1 MDAPLLVMLAAS
13 VTGAALLVAARS
25 AARRPVVDLGELLTD
40 VEAEAPVSEFQQK
53 LSEPF
58 HVRVAR
64 AVAARVGTQVGRL
77 TPANYLESV
86 QRKLLMAGR
95 ANRTRAETVVVLQ
108 LAGAVGLAAAGVAFV
123 VLQRPSPRAAFA
135 ALVLPPLAGLLY
147 PIARLNRDTEARQQ
161 AILDDLPDTLDLLAI
176 SVEAGMGF
184 EGALSVVCQHFK
196 SPLADEF
203 SLTLREMELGLP
215 RAEAFHNLKERTDV
229 PDLSSFV
236 LALVQ
241 ADALGI
247 PIGRVLKTQSTE
259 MRSKRRMWA
268 REKAGKLPVKIM
280 FPLVLFIFPPIMVI
294 VLGPAVGSLSRI

>member
-1 MDAPLLVMLAAS
+1 MDPSLLVMLATL
-13 VTGAALLVAARS
+13 VTGAALVVAARLAS
-25 AARRPVVDLGELLTD
+25 RRPVVDVGELLTD
-40 VEAEAPVSEFQQK
+40 FQVEAPVSEFQQK
-53 LSEPF
+53 LTEPL
-58 HVRVAR
+58 HVRVGRTIATR
-64 AVAARVGTQVGRL
+64 LAARVGSL
-77 TPANYLESV
+77 TPANYLDTV
-86 QRKLLMAGR
+86 HQKLLLAGR
-95 ANRTRAETVVVLQ
+95 ANRTRAETVVALQ
-108 LAGAVGLAAAGVAFV
+108 VVAALCLGAGAVGFV
-123 VLQRPSPRAAFA
+123 VLARPSPTLALA
-135 ALVLPPLAGLLY
+135 ALVLLPLGGLLY
-147 PIARLNRDTEARQQ
+147 PIARLNRETEKRKQ

-184 EGALSVVCQHFK
+184 EGALSVVCQYFK

-215 RAEAFHNLKERTDV
+215 RHEAFHNLKDRTQV

-236 LALVQ
+236 QALVQ

-280 FPLVLFIFPPIMVI
+280 FPLVLFIFPPVMII
-294 VLGPAVGSLSRI
+294 VLGPAVGSLSGI

>member
-1 MDAPLLVMLAAS
+1 MDPSLLLMLGTS
-13 VTGAALLVAARS
+13 VTGAALLVAAR
-25 AARRPVVDLGELLTD
+25 AAPRRPVVDIGELLSD
-40 VEAEAPVSEFQQK
+40 VQPEAPVSEFQQK
-53 LSEPF
+53 LTEPL
-58 HVRVAR
+58 HVRLGRTVATR
-64 AVAARVGTQVGRL
+64 VAARVGRL
-77 TPANYLESV
+77 TPTNYLDGV
-86 QRKLLMAGR
+86 HQKLLLAGR
-95 ANRTRAETVVVLQ
+95 ANRTRAETVVALQ
-108 LAGAVGLAAAGVAFV
+108 LVAAVCLGAGAVGFVALA
-123 VLQRPSPRAAFA
+123 RPSPMMTLA
-135 ALVLPPLAGLLY
+135 ALVLLPLGGLLY
-147 PIARLNRDTEARQQ
+147 PIAKINRETEQRKQ

-184 EGALSVVCQHFK
+184 EGALSVVCQYFK

-215 RAEAFHNLKERTDV
+215 RHEAFHNLKDRTQV

-280 FPLVLFIFPPIMVI
+280 FPLVLFIFPPVMII
-294 VLGPAVGSLSRI
+294 VLGPAVGSLSGI

>member
-1 MDAPLLVMLAAS
+1 MDAPVLVTLAAS
-13 VTGAALLVAARS
+13 VTGVILLVVARA
-25 AARRPVVDLGELLTD
+25 AARRPVVDVGELLGD
-40 VEAEAPVSEFQQK
+40 VQADMPVSEFQQQ
-53 LSEPF
+53 LTEPL
-58 HVRVAR
+58 HVRIGRTVATR
-64 AVAARVGTQVGRL
+64 VASRVGTL
-77 TPANYLESV
+77 TPSNYLDGV
-86 QRKLLMAGR
+86 TKKLLMAGR
-95 ANRTRAETVVVLQ
+95 GARTRAETVVAIQAVAAIGLG
-108 LAGAVGLAAAGVAFV
+108 AAAVGFV
-123 VLQRPSPRAAFA
+123 VLLHPSATMALA
-135 ALVLPPLAGLLY
+135 ALVMLPVAGLLY
-147 PIARLNRDTEARQQ
+147 PVARLNREVDKRKQ

-184 EGALSVVCQHFK
+184 EGALAIVCQYFK

-215 RAEAFHNLKERTDV
+215 RAEAFHNLRDRTDV

-280 FPLVLFIFPPIMVI
+280 FPLVLFIFPPVMII
-294 VLGPAVGSLSRI
+294 VLGPAVSSLSGI

>member
-1 MDAPLLVMLAAS
+1 MDPSLLVMLGAPLG
-13 VTGAALLVAARS
+13 GAALLVAAR
-25 AARRPVVDLGELLTD
+25 AASRRPVVDLGEVLTD
-40 VEAEAPVSEFQQK
+40 FEPETPLSEFQQK
-53 LSEPF
+53 LTEPL
-58 HVRVAR
+58 HVRVGRTVATR
-64 AVAARVGTQVGRL
+64 LAARVGTL
-77 TPANYLESV
+77 TPANYLDAV
-86 QRKLLMAGR
+86 QQKLLLAGR
-95 ANRTRAETVVVLQ
+95 ANRTRAETVVALQ
-108 LAGAVGLAAAGVAFV
+108 VVAALCLGAGAVGFV
-123 VLQRPSPRAAFA
+123 VLARPSPTLTLA
-135 ALVLPPLAGLLY
+135 ALVLLPLGGLLY
-147 PIARLNRDTEARQQ
+147 PIARLNRETEKRKQ

-184 EGALSVVCQHFK
+184 EGALSIVCQYFK

-215 RAEAFHNLKERTDV
+215 RHEAFHNLKDRTQV

-236 LALVQ
+236 QALVQ

-280 FPLVLFIFPPIMVI
+280 FPLVLFIFPPVMII
-294 VLGPAVGSLSRI
+294 VLGPAVGSLSGI